1 MKITR
6 ELGKELL
13 EKIEKVLERRVCLYD
28 ENGGTLDGETPQIDL
43 LALKAIQQK
52 KETIEKKDNKY
63 FVCTPI
69 LYNDRVV
76 GAVCVGGSQKKNAEE
91 FSSLAKGLTE
101 VLLYEEFLV
110 KNIHVAN
117 DLRSDFI
124 KEILTGTKIR
134 TTEEAID
141 QGDIV
146 GVNLRFKYAIAMFEI
161 KNLYPSYVDDH
172 KKMRLEAV
180 RAKFQG
186 YLKNIEGEVL
196 SACQEEIQNC
206 IVYIGEGKFVMLKEI
221 KGEDIDTLN
230 SFKILK
236 ESGKHIYK
244 VLDKK
249 FPGRAKVAV
258 GQYYPGLSGLRKS
271 YEDANIALRLGKK
284 VSPNDGVYHIL
295 DVAMFVSLLSDATNA
310 RKNELSYQVLRKL
323 YMDKDLLKTTDVFL
337 SSGMNLTEASKR
349 LHLHRNTLI
358 YRLRKVKELI
368 GLDPTEFYDALQI
381 KLGLMNTLEQNTLEN
396 IRGARE

>member
-1 MKITR
+1 MRITR
-6 ELGKELL
+6 KFGKELSN
-13 EKIEKVLERRVCLYD
+13 KIEKVLERKVCLYD

-52 KETIEKKDNKY
+52 KETTEKKDNKY

-69 LYNDRVV
+69 LYNDKVV

-91 FSSLAKGLTE
+91 FSSLAKGLAE